1 LVKIKIMWVRL
12 KKLGLLNKL
21 YLSVLIVPIITFY
34 VVDGNLGE
42 ITIKNDKINE
52 VYMHGLLYDARF
64 TKKDKIKFL
73 DSAIIEV
80 DEIENLKL
88 KKIYH
93 TNKTGSFFIKLP
105 LNNMYQITLKKAGWL
120 NKKIKI
126 NTFINNRDIRQFH
139 LFIDA
144 ELYRENI
151 LYNIKENDFP
161 IIEIHYD
168 DSEKRFITND
178 NESLKFYKYIKN
190 NIKKINNK
198 KTK

>member
-1 LVKIKIMWVRL
+1 MWVRL

-34 VVDGNLGE
+34 VIDENLGE

-120 NKKIKI
+120 NKKINI

-190 NIKKINNK
+190 NIKKK
-198 KTK
+198 

>member
-1 LVKIKIMWVRL
+1 MWVRL

-42 ITIKNDKINE
+42 ITIKNDKINV

-80 DEIENLKL
+80 DEIENSKL

-178 NESLKFYKYIKN
+178 NESLKFYKYLKN

>member
-1 LVKIKIMWVRL
+1 MWVRL

-80 DEIENLKL
+80 DEIENSKL

-178 NESLKFYKYIKN
+178 NESLKFYKYLKN

>member
-80 DEIENLKL
+80 DEIENSKL

-190 NIKKINNK
+190 NIKKKYYK

>member
-1 LVKIKIMWVRL
+1 MWVRL

-80 DEIENLKL
+80 DEIENSKL

>member
-1 LVKIKIMWVRL
+1 MVKIKIMWVRL

>member
-1 LVKIKIMWVRL
+1 MWVRL

-80 DEIENLKL
+80 DEIENSKL

-190 NIKKINNK
+190 NIKKKYYK